1 MAKSVITGSTQ
12 HTANNSEST
21 SGRYAALPQFQ
32 EGQEREVT
40 DAAQQRLLDDM
51 STQMGHAG
59 IETSFAVPDL
69 APDGEALY
77 KLVSS
82 D

>member
-1 MAKSVITGSTQ
+1 
-12 HTANNSEST
+12 
-21 SGRYAALPQFQ
+21 
-32 EGQEREVT
+32 
-40 DAAQQRLLDDM
+40 M